1 MGTTDPNGIYM
12 YDDTDPLV
20 PFSALLN
27 TGQASVSAKFSNID
41 PGLIHYVAN
50 VTERSELAS
59 TFNPT
64 ATKPLF
70 VYRANAAPGARLE
83 YSTNGTAWTTIGS
96 MPSGEV
102 ASTSTNT
109 INATGWAALPN
120 AVSLGV
126 TLPAKAKVE
135 IVGQAWGAVN
145 ASAIRF
151 GVLASGATSI
161 EENIPAWG
169 SVAYLSTGS
178 GTVGG
183 TLIARKVVELNSGT
197 TTLSLRAY
205 RGTTGTASVNY
216 PVLTYNVLSWV

>member
-27 TGQASVSAKFSNID
+27 TGQASVSAKFTNID

-50 VTERSELAS
+50 TTERTTLANS
-59 TFNPT
+59 FAPT

-83 YSTNGTAWTTIGS
+83 YSTNGTAWTTIGVL
-96 MPSGEV
+96 PSGET
-102 ASTSTNT
+102 ASTASNT
-109 INATGWAALPN
+109 INATGWAGLPN
-120 AVSLGV
+120 AVSLAV

-135 IVGQAWGAVN
+135 IVGQGWGAVS
-145 ASAIRF
+145 ASALRF

-161 EENIPAWG
+161 EENSPAWG
-169 SVAYLSTGS
+169 ATGYLSTS
-178 GTVGG
+178 TGTTGA

-205 RGTTGTASVNY
+205 RGTAGTASLNY
-216 PVLTYNVLSWV
+216 PMLTYNVLSWS